1 MLKVL
6 IVDDHPMMR
15 QGVKGVLETQDDFQV
30 VAEAEDGS
38 QALSLVEKHSPDL
51 VLMDVEMPNVDGLEA
66 THRIRANYPNTK
78 VVALTIHDEPEF
90 VTGLLRAGASGY
102 VLKSSRGPSLV
113 EAIRLASLGGI
124 ALDEKV
130 GESILGQLSE
140 VAPQADADELE
151 IALTQRQTQLLQWLA
166 DGLTTRQMSQ
176 KMGLSERTIK
186 GYVAKAMEKLGVHTR
201 AGAVG
206 AALRRHL
213 INDSDREPV
222 GGGPGRDEEH
232 DDHKP

>member
-15 QGVKGVLETQDDFQV
+15 QGIKGVLETQDDFQV
-30 VAEAEDGS
+30 VAEAEDGV
-38 QALSLVEKHSPDL
+38 QALSLVEEHSPDL
-51 VLMDVEMPNVDGLEA
+51 VLMDVEMPNLDGLEA
-66 THRIRANYPNTK
+66 TRRIKAKYPDTK

-102 VLKSSRGPSLV
+102 VLKSSRSSSLV

-124 ALDEKV
+124 ALDEKA
-130 GESILGQLSE
+130 GESILGQLPE
-140 VAPQADADELE
+140 VIPEAEADELK
-151 IALTQRQTQLLQWLA
+151 IVLSQRQTQLLQWLS
-166 DGLTTRQMSQ
+166 DGLTTRQMS
-176 KMGLSERTIK
+176 KNTGLSERTIK

-206 AALRRHL
+206 AALRRHI
-213 INDSDREPV
+213 INDGDQGSL
-222 GGGPGRDEEH
+222 GSGSGRDEGN
-232 DDHKP
+232 DDHKS